1 MSLQSDIQTALTLT
15 RQGNHKAALKAAK
28 SAMKK
33 HKGHPLFPNLAAV
46 ALCAA
51 GKEREAIPLYRKAL
65 ELDPSFHDARR
76 NLGLALTATG
86 QTAKA
91 ETVLAKA
98 VQQQPQDV
106 SSWLALASA
115 RRSLQKF
122 TGART
127 AAAEAVRLAPQ
138 NLQAVRLLAEAEE
151 DLGEINAALSGYRSA
166 LELAPGDIC
175 LRHCIADLLIYQLQT
190 DEALQVLQQ
199 ARSIDP
205 DNTQTL
211 SRIGSLL
218 DSSGLRDDACA
229 VYKEILKSDP
239 GYANALLQLSLA
251 LPADQVAETQETAE
265 AVLKKTPPKTLDRAS
280 LEFAAAHFARR
291 AGDLQKAQDLY
302 RCGNKTVAQLL
313 PYDRRQQTQLSQEAL
328 SRFPE
333 TAVLQTKT
341 AQEPCPIYII
351 GMPRSG
357 TTLTE
362 AVLGAHPA
370 VIAAGER
377 RIDERMVA
385 ALQSGAAF
393 GAEEVKEMYRVTR
406 ENLPPMPEGTRA
418 YVDKMP
424 ENFRFLG
431 FLLQANPQAK
441 VIHLRRD
448 PRDTALSQWQT
459 LFAGG
464 ALPYTYDLRA
474 MAHRFNLYAELMA
487 HWHRV
492 LPGRILD
499 LRYEDLVADI
509 QSGSRLIASHCWL
522 DWVPE
527 MAEPHRH
534 TGQVLTASLH
544 QVREPV
550 HARSVRKWEQHLET
564 LAPFISELN
573 PELWPELREG

>member
-28 SAMKK
+28 AAMKK

-76 NLGLALTATG
+76 NLGLALAATG

-98 VQQQPQDV
+98 AALQPEDFNT
-106 SSWLALASA
+106 WLALASA

-122 TGART
+122 EEARA
-127 AAAEAVRLAPQ
+127 AAAEAVRLAPR
-138 NLQAVRLLAEAEE
+138 NVQAVRLLAETDE
-151 DLGEINAALSGYRSA
+151 DLGEINAALSGYRHA
-166 LELAPGDIC
+166 LKLAPREIG
-175 LRHCIADLLIYQLQT
+175 LHYSIADLLIYQLQT
-190 DEALQVLQQ
+190 AEALKVLEE
-199 ARSIDP
+199 ARSVEP
-205 DNTQTL
+205 DNTKTL
-211 SRIGSLL
+211 SRIAAQLNAA
-218 DSSGLRDDACA
+218 GLPDEACTVYRD
-229 VYKEILKSDP
+229 VLRLDP
-239 GYANALLQLSLA
+239 GNANALLQLALA
-251 LPADQVAETQETAE
+251 LPADELAELQETAE
-265 AVLKKTPPKTLDRAS
+265 AKLKKTPAKTLDHAT
-280 LEFAAAHFARR
+280 LDFAAAHFARR
-291 AGDLQKAQDLY
+291 TGDFQKAAELF
-302 RCGNKTVAQLL
+302 RSGNKTVAQLL
-313 PYDRRQQTQLSQEAL
+313 PYDRRQQTHLSQEAFD
-328 SRFPE
+328 RFPE
-333 TAVLQTKT
+333 PAVLQADA
-341 AQEPCPIYII
+341 AQEPCPIYVI

-385 ALQSGAAF
+385 ALQSSAPF
-393 GAEEVKEMYRVTR
+393 GTEEVKELARVTR
-406 ENLPPMPEGTRA
+406 ENLPPMPAGTRA

-431 FLLQANPQAK
+431 FLLQASPQAK

-499 LRYEDLVADI
+499 LRYEDLVADVEA
-509 QSGSRLIASHCWL
+509 GSRLIASHCGL
-522 DWVPE
+522 DWVHE

-550 HARSVRKWEQHLET
+550 HTRSVRKWEQHLET
-564 LAPFISELN
+564 LDAFVSELA
-573 PELWPELREG
+573 PDLWPELREG

>member
-15 RQGNHKAALKAAK
+15 LQGNHKAALKAAK

-76 NLGLALTATG
+76 NLGLALAATG

-98 VQQQPQDV
+98 VRQQPKDV
-106 SSWLALASA
+106 SGWLALASA

-122 TGART
+122 TEAHT
-127 AAAEAVRLAPQ
+127 AATEAVRLAPK
-138 NLQAVRLLAEAEE
+138 NVQAVRVLAEAEE
-151 DLGEINAALSGYRSA
+151 DLGEINAALAGFRAA
-166 LELAPGDIC
+166 LQLAPNDID
-175 LRHCIADLLIYQLQT
+175 LHYSLADLLIYQLQT
-190 DEALQVLQQ
+190 GEALDILEQ
-199 ARSIDP
+199 ARSVNP
-205 DNTQTL
+205 NNTKTL
-211 SRIGSLL
+211 ARIASQLNAA
-218 DSSGLRDDACA
+218 GLRDDACA
-229 VYKEILKSDP
+229 AYRDILKLDP
-239 GYANALLQLSLA
+239 GNLNALMQLALA
-251 LPADQVAETQETAE
+251 LPADQLEEFQSMVDPALQEM
-265 AVLKKTPPKTLDRAS
+265 PGKTLDRAT
-280 LEFAAAHFARR
+280 LEFAAAHYARR
-291 AGDLQKAQDLY
+291 TGDQQKAENLY
-302 RCGNKTVAQLL
+302 RCGNKTIAQLL

-333 TAVLQTKT
+333 PAVLQME
-341 AQEPCPIYII
+341 AEQEPCPIYII

-370 VIAAGER
+370 VFATGER

-393 GAEEVKEMYRVTR
+393 GAEEVKEMSRVTW
-406 ENLPPMPEGTRA
+406 ENLPPLPEGTRA

-499 LRYEDLVADI
+499 LQYEDLVADI
-509 QSGSRLIASHCWL
+509 QGGSRLIASHCGL

-573 PELWPELREG
+573 PELWPELQEG